1 MGGRS
6 PEREVSLKSG
16 ENVAKALLR
25 LGHKVAAIDPAKE
38 ISVSEPIFRTELHN
52 TYTDASLPFSEREII
67 SDGAMAI
74 CRASDIVFLALHG
87 GDGENGRL
95 QALFDAFGVRYTGSG
110 AHSSACA
117 MDKISAKRIYCAY
130 GIPTPE
136 YTVCG
141 GAELPYVAPELFP
154 CVIKPANGGSS
165 VGISFAENEAELL
178 EGLKERK
185 MNAPKTHETLLIE
198 RKIFGKELTV
208 GVLQDQPLTVTE
220 IIPKQG
226 FYDFENKYVIGR
238 TEEITPAPITNEQT
252 EMALRLALS
261 AHRALGLKN
270 FSRTD
275 MILEN
280 KSGRLYV
287 LETNTLPGMT
297 ETSLLPMGAAAC
309 GIDFDLLC
317 QKMLD

>member
-16 ENVAKALLR
+16 ENVAMALLR
-25 LGHKVAAIDPAKE
+25 LGHKVVTIDPAKE
-38 ISVSEPIFRTELHN
+38 ISVSEPIFCTELHN
-52 TYTDASLPFSEREII
+52 TYTDAALPFSVREII
-67 SDGAMAI
+67 SDGAMEI
-74 CRASDIVFLALHG
+74 CRASDTVFLALHG

-117 MDKISAKRIYCAY
+117 MDKISTKRIYSAHK
-130 GIPTPE
+130 IPTPE
-136 YTVCG
+136 YAVYSGT
-141 GAELPYVAPELFP
+141 ELPYVAPELFP

-165 VGISFAENEAELL
+165 VGVSFAENKSELL
-178 EGLKERK
+178 EDLEKRK
-185 MNAPKTHETLLIE
+185 INAPQPHETLIIE
-198 RKIFGKELTV
+198 RKIVGRELTV
-208 GVLQDQPLTVTE
+208 GVLQDKPLAVTE

-226 FYDFENKYVIGR
+226 FYDFENKYVVGR
-238 TEEITPAPITNEQT
+238 TEEITPAELSYEQS
-252 EMALRLALS
+252 ESALRLALS

-280 KSGRLYV
+280 ESGRLYV

-297 ETSLLPMGAAAC
+297 KTSLLPMGAAAR
-309 GIDFDLLC
+309 GIDFDSLC

>member
-1 MGGRS
+1 MGGKS

-16 ENVAKALLR
+16 ENVARSLLHS
-25 LGHKVAAIDPAKE
+25 GHKVAAIDPAKE
-38 ISVSEPIFRTELHN
+38 LSVSEPFFHSELN
-52 TYTDASLPFSEREII
+52 SSYTDASLPFSEREII

-74 CRASDIVFLALHG
+74 CRASDIVFLTLHG
-87 GDGENGRL
+87 GDGENGRI

-117 MDKISAKRIYCAY
+117 MDKISAKRIYSAN

-136 YTVCG
+136 YEVWSGT
-141 GAELPYVAPELFP
+141 ELPYIAPELFP

-165 VGISFAENEAELL
+165 VGVSFAENEYELVQA
-178 EGLKERK
+178 LKERK
-185 MNAPKTHETLLIE
+185 INAPQAHETLLIE
-198 RKIFGKELTV
+198 RKIVGRELTV
-208 GVLQDQPLTVTE
+208 GVLQNNPLAVTE

-226 FYDFENKYVIGR
+226 FYDFENKYVLGR
-238 TEEITPAPITNEQT
+238 TEEITPAEITNEQT

-261 AHRALGLKN
+261 AHKALGLKN

-280 KSGRLYV
+280 ESGRLYV

-297 ETSLLPMGAAAC
+297 KTSLLPMGAAAK
-309 GIDFDLLC
+309 GIDFDSLC